1 MLQALNQFKNNIRN
15 IRDLDTRY
23 VQLTQAV
30 PADDFSDLLRA
41 EIVYAISAL
50 DKFIHE
56 LVRIGMVEIYAG
68 RRTSTVQYDNF
79 QLSLRTVATIQ
90 NAINQNATGVVGPPP
105 ESYFEQEIITKHSH
119 LAFQDPDK
127 INVALNLCSDR
138 PHKWQNVANNMG
150 IAEADLKIELKNIVS
165 RRNAIVHEADLDI
178 QTGNKNTILH
188 SDAVTMINF
197 IEKLGEE
204 IYNYVH

>member
-1 MLQALNQFKNNIRN
+1 MQQALNQFKKNIKDV
-15 IRDLDTRY
+15 RDLDTRY
-23 VQLTQAV
+23 VQLTQAII
-30 PADDFSDLLRA
+30 ADDFSDLLRA

-56 LVRIGMVEIYAG
+56 LIRIGMIEIYKG
-68 RRTSTVQYDNF
+68 SRTSTSQYDSF
-79 QLSLRTVATIQ
+79 QVSLRTVSTIQ
-90 NAINQNATGVVGPPP
+90 DAINQNATGVVGPPP

-127 INVALNLCSDR
+127 INVALNLVSDK
-138 PHKWQNVANNMG
+138 PHKWQNVANDMG
-150 IAEADLKIELKNIVS
+150 ISDADLKTELKNIVG

-188 SDAVTMINF
+188 SDALTMIDF
-197 IEKLGEE
+197 IEKLGEG
-204 IYNYVH
+204 IYNYIH

>member
-1 MLQALNQFKNNIRN
+1 MLQALNQFKKNIRD

-23 VQLTQAV
+23 VQLTQTV

-56 LVRIGMVEIYAG
+56 LVRIGMIEIYIG
-68 RRTSTVQYDNF
+68 RRTSTSQYDSF
-79 QLSLRTVATIQ
+79 QVSLRTVSTIQ
-90 NAINQNATGVVGPPP
+90 SAINQNALGVVGPPP
-105 ESYFEQEIITKHSH
+105 EYYFEQEVITKHSH
-119 LAFQDPDK
+119 LAFQDLDK

-138 PHKWQNVANNMG
+138 PHKWQNIANTVG
-150 IAEADLKIELKNIVS
+150 ISEADLKVELKNIVS

-188 SDAVTMINF
+188 NDVVTMINF
-197 IEKLGEE
+197 IEKIGTE
-204 IYNYVH
+204 IYNYIH